1 MIGTGSITDRQPKNK
16 QPMYYRKPTF
26 LLILLLLANALQATV
41 IREDFARLVD
51 YAGWRL
57 VDAYMQDYV
66 RLRPDMAAEKEGY
79 RLFKETYNPSN
90 YSISN
95 PPPNDAIRLFLLS
108 HDWRGTAINLYD
120 PFVQIKETYQ
130 NEWTDEQATQILQD
144 RIAAV
149 SPEAL
154 GAQSDADYTALL
166 AMKKQLTDEVAAS
179 FLEPAEANALKTD
192 TMVAGGSDAETD
204 DKLGFTLPVASG
216 EAGRESSEM
225 FNYAINP
232 ISLGAV
238 ALLLLLSLYLLG
250 LVKRL
255 DTRVDNHSKRIE
267 DLTSRLFL
275 KKDPISAEEAKQLK
289 SRVAELEK
297 QLQKLSQP
305 PPPPSGRNSSP
316 TPAAP
321 QPKEYY
327 LSTPN
332 QDGTFNA
339 SSMSEQF
346 RPSASVFKFVVTQKS
361 GSHWAEFTVADDAEA
376 VKDAL
381 SSPTSYLDP
390 VCESVNAFFPGAKR
404 IVNERPGRALRQ
416 GDKWVVKPEQKAR
429 IRYE

>member
-1 MIGTGSITDRQPKNK
+1 
-16 QPMYYRKPTF
+16 MYYRKPTF

-66 RLRPDMAAEKEGY
+66 RLRPDMTAEKQGY

-95 PPPNDAIRLFLLS
+95 PPPNDAMRLFLIS
-108 HDWRGTAINLYD
+108 HDWRGTALNLYD
-120 PFVQIKETYQ
+120 PFVQTKETYQ
-130 NEWTDEQATQILQD
+130 NEWTAEQATQALQD
-144 RIAAV
+144 RITAV

-179 FLEPAEANALKTD
+179 FLEPTEANMLASDTTSPEVNSGAEVTD
-192 TMVAGGSDAETD
+192 QQ
-204 DKLGFTLPVASG
+204 GFTLPVVSG
-216 EAGRESSEM
+216 QEERGTSGM

-297 QLQKLSQP
+297 QLQKLPQP

>member
-1 MIGTGSITDRQPKNK
+1 MR
-16 QPMYYRKPTF
+16 YRN
-26 LLILLLLANALQATV
+26 LLLLTLLLLANAVQATV

-66 RLRPDMAAEKEGY
+66 RLRPDMTAEKEGY
-79 RLFKETYNPSN
+79 RLFKETYNTSN
-90 YSISN
+90 YSVSN
-95 PPPNDAIRLFLLS
+95 PPPTDAVRLFLLS
-108 HDWRGTAINLYD
+108 HDWRGTAINLYN
-120 PFVQIKETYQ
+120 PFVQTKETYQ
-130 NEWTDEQATQILQD
+130 NEWTGEQATQILQE

-154 GAQSDADYTALL
+154 GAQSDADYTALQ
-166 AMKKQLTDEVAAS
+166 AMKKQLADEVATS
-179 FLEPAEANALKTD
+179 FLEPTEDSTSESD
-192 TMVAGGSDAETD
+192 TTSVESVSNGEPADNQM
-204 DKLGFTLPVASG
+204 FTLPVASSEERG
-216 EAGRESSEM
+216 ETSGM
-225 FNYAINP
+225 FSYAVNP

-238 ALLLLLSLYLLG
+238 AALLLLSLYLLG

-267 DLTSRLFL
+267 DLTSRLLL

-289 SRVAELEK
+289 SRIAKLEE
-297 QLQKLSQP
+297 QVQKLTTTLPQP
-305 PPPPSGRNSSP
+305 PPSKRPSP
-316 TPAAP
+316 TPP
-321 QPKEYY
+321 LPKQEEYY

-346 RPSASVFKFVVTQKS
+346 RPSASIYKFVVTQKN
-361 GSHWAEFTVADDAEA
+361 GNHWAEFTVSDDSEA

-381 SSPTSYLDP
+381 SSPNSYLDP
-390 VCESVNAFFPGAKR
+390 VCESTNAFFPGAKR
-404 IVNERPGRALRQ
+404 IVNVRPGQALRQ
-416 GDKWVVKPEQKAR
+416 GDKWVVKPDQKAR

>member
-1 MIGTGSITDRQPKNK
+1 MNYQ
-16 QPMYYRKPTF
+16 KPTF
-26 LLILLLLANALQATV
+26 LLVFLLLANTLQATV

-51 YAGWRL
+51 YAGWQL

-66 RLRPDMAAEKEGY
+66 RLRPDMTAEKEGY
-79 RLFKETYNPSN
+79 RLFRETYNEKNFSVT
-90 YSISN
+90 N
-95 PPPNDAIRLFLLS
+95 PPPSEAVRLFLVS
-108 HDWRGTAINLYD
+108 HDWRGMAINLYN
-120 PFVQIKETYQ
+120 PFVQTKETYQ
-130 NEWTDEQATQILQD
+130 NEWTGEQATQTLQE

-154 GAQSDADYTALL
+154 GAQSDADYTTLQAT
-166 AMKKQLTDEVAAS
+166 KKQLADEVAAS
-179 FLEPAEANALKTD
+179 FLEPTEASTLASD
-192 TMVAGGSDAETD
+192 TTSGENGSDAEVANQR
-204 DKLGFTLPVASG
+204 GFTLPMVSAEDEGGTSG
-216 EAGRESSEM
+216 VFS
-225 FNYAINP
+225 YAINP

-238 ALLLLLSLYLLG
+238 AVLLLLALYLLG

-275 KKDPISAEEAKQLK
+275 KKDPMSAEEAKQLK
-289 SRVAELEK
+289 SRIAKLEEQVQ
-297 QLQKLSQP
+297 QLAATSS
-305 PPPPSGRNSSP
+305 PPSGNPSP
-316 TPAAP
+316 TRTL
-321 QPKEYY
+321 PKQEEYY

-346 RPSASVFKFVVTQKS
+346 RPSASIYRFLVTQKN
-361 GSHWAEFTVADDAEA
+361 GNHWAEFTVSDDFEA

-390 VCESVNAFFPGAKR
+390 VCESTNAFFPGAKR
-404 IVNERPGRALRQ
+404 IVNVRPGRALRQ
-416 GDKWVVKPEQKAR
+416 GDKWVVKSDQKAR

>member
-1 MIGTGSITDRQPKNK
+1 MR
-16 QPMYYRKPTF
+16 YRN
-26 LLILLLLANALQATV
+26 LLLLTLLLLANAVQATV
-41 IREDFARLVD
+41 IREDFVRLVD

-66 RLRPDMAAEKEGY
+66 RLRPDMTAEKEGY
-79 RLFKETYNPSN
+79 RLFKETYNTSN

-95 PPPNDAIRLFLLS
+95 PPPNDAVRLFLLS
-108 HDWRGTAINLYD
+108 HDWRGTALNLYD
-120 PFVQIKETYQ
+120 PFVQTKETYQ
-130 NEWTDEQATQILQD
+130 NEWTSEQATQILQE

-154 GAQSDADYTALL
+154 GAQSDADYTTLQAT
-166 AMKKQLTDEVAAS
+166 KKQLAKEVATS
-179 FLEPAEANALKTD
+179 FLEPIEATAL
-192 TMVAGGSDAETD
+192 GSDTTSAESSSND
-204 DKLGFTLPVASG
+204 EIADNQMFTLPVVSAEEGGETSG
-216 EAGRESSEM
+216 IFS
-225 FNYAINP
+225 YAINP

-238 ALLLLLSLYLLG
+238 AVLLLLTLYLLG

-267 DLTSRLFL
+267 DLTSRLLL
-275 KKDPISAEEAKQLK
+275 KKDPISAEEARQLK
-289 SRVAELEK
+289 SRVAKLEE
-297 QLQKLSQP
+297 QVQKLTTTLPQP
-305 PPPPSGRNSSP
+305 PPSKRPSP
-316 TPAAP
+316 TPP
-321 QPKEYY
+321 RPKPEEYY

-346 RPSASVFKFVVTQKS
+346 RPSASIYKFVVTQKN
-361 GSHWAEFTVADDAEA
+361 GNHWAEFTVSDDSEA

-381 SSPTSYLDP
+381 SSPNSYLDP

-404 IVNERPGRALRQ
+404 IVNVRPGQALRQ
-416 GDKWVVKPEQKAR
+416 GDKWVVKPDQKAR

>member
-1 MIGTGSITDRQPKNK
+1 MH
-16 QPMYYRKPTF
+16 YRKPTL
-26 LLILLLLANALQATV
+26 LLILLLLANTLQATV

-66 RLRPDMAAEKEGY
+66 RLRPDMTAEKEGY
-79 RLFKETYNPSN
+79 RLFKETYNLSN
-90 YSISN
+90 YSVSN
-95 PPPNDAIRLFLLS
+95 PPPSEAVRLFLLS
-108 HDWRGTAINLYD
+108 HDWRGTAINLYN
-120 PFVQIKETYQ
+120 PFVQTKETYQ
-130 NEWTDEQATQILQD
+130 NEWTGEQATKILQE

-154 GAQSDADYTALL
+154 GAQSDADYATLQAT
-166 AMKKQLTDEVAAS
+166 KKQLADEVAAS
-179 FLEPAEANALKTD
+179 FLEPVEATALASD
-192 TMVAGGSDAETD
+192 TTSGESSSDAEVANQR
-204 DKLGFTLPVASG
+204 GFTLPMVSA
-216 EAGRESSEM
+216 EDGRETSGM
-225 FNYAINP
+225 FSYAINP

-238 ALLLLLSLYLLG
+238 AVLLLLALYLLG

-289 SRVAELEK
+289 SRIAKLEEQVQ
-297 QLQKLSQP
+297 QLAATSP
-305 PPPPSGRNSSP
+305 PPPPSGNPSP
-316 TPAAP
+316 PPTL
-321 QPKEYY
+321 PKREEYY

-346 RPSASVFKFVVTQKS
+346 RPSASIYKFVVTQKN
-361 GSHWAEFTVADDAEA
+361 GNHWAEFTVSDDSEA

-381 SSPTSYLDP
+381 SSPNSYLDP
-390 VCESVNAFFPGAKR
+390 VCESTNSFFPGAKR
-404 IVNERPGRALRQ
+404 IVNVRPGQALRQ
-416 GDKWVVKPEQKAR
+416 GDKWVVKPDQKAR

>member
-1 MIGTGSITDRQPKNK
+1 MR
-16 QPMYYRKPTF
+16 YRN
-26 LLILLLLANALQATV
+26 LLLLTSLLLANAVQATV

-66 RLRPDMAAEKEGY
+66 RLRPDMTAEKEGY
-79 RLFKETYNPSN
+79 RLFKETYNTSN

-95 PPPNDAIRLFLLS
+95 PPPTDAVRLFLLS
-108 HDWRGTAINLYD
+108 HDWRGTAINLYN
-120 PFVQIKETYQ
+120 PFVQTKETYQ
-130 NEWTDEQATQILQD
+130 NEWTGEQATQILQE

-154 GAQSDADYTALL
+154 GAQSDADYTALQ
-166 AMKKQLTDEVAAS
+166 AMKKQLADEVATS
-179 FLEPAEANALKTD
+179 FLEPTEAT
-192 TMVAGGSDAETD
+192 TSGSDTTSVESVSNGEPAD
-204 DKLGFTLPVASG
+204 NQIFTLPVASSEGQG
-216 EAGRESSEM
+216 ETIGM
-225 FNYAINP
+225 FSYAINP

-238 ALLLLLSLYLLG
+238 AVLLLLSLYLLG

-289 SRVAELEK
+289 SRIAKLEE
-297 QLQKLSQP
+297 QVQKLTTTLPQS
-305 PPPPSGRNSSP
+305 PPSKRPSP
-316 TPAAP
+316 NPP
-321 QPKEYY
+321 LPKQEEYY

-346 RPSASVFKFVVTQKS
+346 RPSASIYKFVVTQKN
-361 GSHWAEFTVADDAEA
+361 GNHWAEFTVSDDSEA

-381 SSPTSYLDP
+381 SSPNSYLDP
-390 VCESVNAFFPGAKR
+390 VCESTNAFFPGAKR
-404 IVNERPGRALRQ
+404 IVNVRPGQALRQ
-416 GDKWVVKPEQKAR
+416 GDKWVVKPDQKAR